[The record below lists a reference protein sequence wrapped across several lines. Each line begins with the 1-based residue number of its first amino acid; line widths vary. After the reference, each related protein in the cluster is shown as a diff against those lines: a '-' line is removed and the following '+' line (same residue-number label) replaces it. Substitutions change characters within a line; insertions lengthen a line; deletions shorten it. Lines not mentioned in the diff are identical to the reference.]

1 VRKNDFSHIK
11 KHPLL
16 DRMQVKEARH
26 MPVTRW
32 SPEFLELLDWVN
44 REDLSLDDIF
54 LGSVVSNFDPP
65 EESDQD
71 EVNQEALIG
80 RIPDELPIL
89 PLRGLV
95 VYPETAVPLS
105 IGQPRSIRLVD
116 DVLSADDRLIGLVTS
131 KDPQDELPGPD
142 DLYQVG
148 TVASVHRLFRAPD
161 GTIRL
166 LVQGITR
173 FDIKEFIQEEPYLQ
187 ARIKLSPVKVE
198 RDLEID
204 ALTRQARDQFA
215 EITNLVPSVPQELV
229 DAVMTLD
236 DPIQVVY
243 TVANFQRLELAEAQE
258 LLELDSVSEKL
269 RKLVNFLTRELE
281 MLEIGQ
287 RIQNQARSEI
297 EKVQREYFL
306 REQMKAI
313 RSELGEEDDQTVEID
328 EFHRQIAEAAMPQE
342 AEKQAKRELDRMSHL
357 PSAAAEYGVIRT
369 YLDWMVTLPWSK
381 MTDDNL
387 DISRARKVLDEDHYG
402 LEDVKERILEFLAV
416 RKLRKEREGEIDA
429 NYQDDIR
436 RIREGVILC
445 FVGPP
450 GVGKTSLGRS
460 IARSMDREFIR
471 ISLGGVRDEAEIRGH
486 RRTYIG
492 AMPGRILQALRRV
505 GKNNPVFM
513 LDEIDKLGRDY
524 RGDPTSAL
532 LEVLDPEQNSEF
544 RDHYLEVAYDLS
556 KVMFITTANLLEPI
570 PSPLRDRMEIIKL
583 SGYTDN
589 EKKAIAKGYLIPRQI
604 RENGLRKK
612 EISFTDPAL
621 QRIIRSYTRE
631 SGVRNLER
639 EIGSLCRKVVTL
651 IAEGKAQKV
660 NIGVKEVAEYLGRPR
675 YHGDEELAKR
685 TSLPGVATGLAWTS
699 TGGEVLFVEATVMPG
714 KNNFQ
719 LTGSLGDVM
728 KESAQAALS
737 YVRSKAEKLGLDP
750 DFYKNQDIHL
760 HVPAGAQPKDGPSA
774 GVTMATALV
783 SLISNRPVKGGVCMT
798 GEITLRGQVLPVGGI
813 KEKVL
818 AAYRAGSKTVILPRR
833 NQADLEEDIP
843 QEVLEKIEFIFV
855 ENIEE
860 VLEAALTK
868 RTASPPKAKSAK

>member
-1 VRKNDFSHIK
+1 M
-11 KHPLL
+11 PLS
-16 DRMQVKEARH
+16 
-26 MPVTRW
+26 RW
-32 SPEFLELLDWVN
+32 SMDILELLEWVN
-44 REDLSLDDIF
+44 REDLSLEDIF
-54 LGSVVSNFDPP
+54 LGSVVSNISDVDDEDG
-65 EESDQD
+65 EEFM
-71 EVNQEALIG
+71 QEDLIG
-80 RIPDELPIL
+80 RIPSQLPIL

-131 KDPQDELPGPD
+131 KDPQNEHPGPE
-142 DLYQVG
+142 DLYRVG

-173 FDIKEFIQEEPYLQ
+173 FEIKKFVEEEPYLK
-187 ARIKLSPVKVE
+187 AKIKLSPVKVE
-198 RDLEID
+198 HDLEVD

-229 DAVMTLD
+229 DAVISLD
-236 DPIQVVY
+236 DPLQVVY
-243 TVANFQRLELAEAQE
+243 TVANFQRLELSQAQE
-258 LLELDSVSEKL
+258 LLELNSISEKL

-306 REQMKAI
+306 REQIKAI
-313 RSELGEEDDQTVEID
+313 QTELGEADDQTVEVE
-328 EFHRQIAEAAMPQE
+328 EFRQQIEEAAMPE
-342 AEKQAKRELDRMSHL
+342 ESEKQAKRELDRLSHL

-369 YLDWMVTLPWSK
+369 YLDWMVSLPWSR

-387 DISRARKVLDEDHYG
+387 DISRARKILDEDHYG

-416 RKLRKEREGEIDA
+416 RKLRKEREGEIEET
-429 NYQDDIR
+429 YEDDIR
-436 RIREGVILC
+436 KIREGVILC

-460 IARSMDREFIR
+460 IARSLDRKFIR

-492 AMPGRILQALRRV
+492 AMPGRVLQALRRV

-583 SGYTDN
+583 SGYTDR
-589 EKKAIAKGYLIPRQI
+589 EKKSIAKGYLIPRQI
-604 RENGLRKK
+604 KENGLRSE

-621 QRIIRSYTRE
+621 QKIIRSYTRE

-639 EIGSLCRKVVTL
+639 EIGSLCRKVVTQ
-651 IAEGKAQKV
+651 IAEGKVEGVKV
-660 NIGVKEVAEYLGRPR
+660 GVKEVAEYLGRPR
-675 YHGDEELAKR
+675 YYGDEEIANR
-685 TSLPGVATGLAWTS
+685 TSVPGVATGLAWTS
-699 TGGEVLFVEATVMPG
+699 TGGEVLFVEATSMPG

-719 LTGSLGDVM
+719 LTGSLGEVM

-737 YVRSKAEKLGLDP
+737 YVRSKADKLGIDV
-750 DFYKNQDIHL
+750 DFFQDQDIHL

-774 GVTMATALV
+774 GVTMAVALV
-783 SLISNRPVKGGVCMT
+783 SLISRRPVKGNISMT

-818 AAYRAGSKTVILPRR
+818 AAYRAGSTTVILPKK

-843 QEVLEKIEFIFV
+843 AEVLEKINFIFV

-860 VLEAALTK
+860 VLDAALTK
-868 RTASPPKAKSAK
+868 KKAAPKKRKTKA

>member
-1 VRKNDFSHIK
+1 M
-11 KHPLL
+11 PLS
-16 DRMQVKEARH
+16 
-26 MPVTRW
+26 RW
-32 SPEFLELLDWVN
+32 SMDILELLEWVN
-44 REDLSLDDIF
+44 REDLSLEDIF
-54 LGSVVSNFDPP
+54 LGSVVSNISDVDD
-65 EESDQD
+65 EEGD
-71 EVNQEALIG
+71 ELKQEDLIG
-80 RIPDELPIL
+80 RIPSQLPIL

-131 KDPQDELPGPD
+131 KDPQNEHPGPE
-142 DLYQVG
+142 DLYRVG

-173 FDIKEFIQEEPYLQ
+173 FEIKKFVEEEPYLK
-187 ARIKLSPVKVE
+187 AKIKLSPVKVE
-198 RDLEID
+198 HDLEVD

-229 DAVMTLD
+229 DAVISLD
-236 DPIQVVY
+236 DPLQVVY
-243 TVANFQRLELAEAQE
+243 TVANFQRLDLSEAQE
-258 LLELDSVSEKL
+258 LLELNSVSEKL

-297 EKVQREYFL
+297 EKVQKEYFL
-306 REQMKAI
+306 REQIKAI
-313 RSELGEEDDQTVEID
+313 RTELGEADDQTAEVE
-328 EFHRQIAEAAMPQE
+328 EFRQQIEEAAMPE
-342 AEKQAKRELDRMSHL
+342 ESEKQAKRELDRLSHL

-369 YLDWMVTLPWSK
+369 YLDWMVSLPWSK

-387 DISRARKVLDEDHYG
+387 DISRARAVLDEDHYG

-416 RKLRKEREGEIDA
+416 RKLRKEREGEIEET
-429 NYQDDIR
+429 YEDDIR
-436 RIREGVILC
+436 KIREGVILC

-460 IARSMDREFIR
+460 IARSLDRKFIR

-513 LDEIDKLGRDY
+513 MDEIDKLGRDY

-583 SGYTDN
+583 SGYTDR
-589 EKKAIAKGYLIPRQI
+589 EKKSIAKGYLIPRQI
-604 RENGLRKK
+604 KENGLRSE
-612 EISFTDPAL
+612 EITFTDPAL
-621 QRIIRSYTRE
+621 QKIIRSYTRE

-639 EIGSLCRKVVTL
+639 EIGSLCRKVVTQ
-651 IAEGKAQKV
+651 IAEGKVERVK
-660 NIGVKEVAEYLGRPR
+660 IGVREVAEYLGRPR
-675 YHGDEELAKR
+675 YYGDEEIANR
-685 TSLPGVATGLAWTS
+685 TSVPGVATGLAWTS
-699 TGGEVLFVEATVMPG
+699 TGGEVLFVEATSMPG

-719 LTGSLGDVM
+719 LTGSLGEVM

-737 YVRSKAEKLGLDP
+737 YVRSKADKLGIEM
-750 DFYKNQDIHL
+750 DFFQDQDIHL

-774 GVTMATALV
+774 GVTMAAALV
-783 SLISNRPVKGGVCMT
+783 SLISRRPVKGNVSMT

-818 AAYRAGSKTVILPRR
+818 AAYRAGSTTVILPKK

-843 QEVLEKIEFIFV
+843 AEVLEKINFIFV

-860 VLEAALTK
+860 VLDAALTRKKAAPKK
-868 RTASPPKAKSAK
+868 RKPKA

>member
-1 VRKNDFSHIK
+1 M
-11 KHPLL
+11 PLS
-16 DRMQVKEARH
+16 
-26 MPVTRW
+26 RW
-32 SPEFLELLDWVN
+32 SMDILELLEWVN
-44 REDLSLDDIF
+44 REDLSLEDIF
-54 LGSVVSNFDPP
+54 LGSVVSNISDVDDEDG
-65 EESDQD
+65 EEFK
-71 EVNQEALIG
+71 QEDLIG
-80 RIPDELPIL
+80 RIPSQLPIL

-131 KDPQDELPGPD
+131 KDPQNEHPGPD
-142 DLYQVG
+142 DLYRVG

-173 FDIKEFIQEEPYLQ
+173 FEIKKFVEEEPYLK
-187 ARIKLSPVKVE
+187 AKIKLSPVKVE
-198 RDLEID
+198 HDLEVD

-229 DAVMTLD
+229 DAVISLD
-236 DPIQVVY
+236 DPLQVVY

-258 LLELDSVSEKL
+258 LLELNSVSEKL

-306 REQMKAI
+306 REQIKAI
-313 RSELGEEDDQTVEID
+313 QTELGEADDQTVEVE
-328 EFHRQIAEAAMPQE
+328 EFRQQIEEAAMPE
-342 AEKQAKRELDRMSHL
+342 ESEKQAKRELDRLSHL

-369 YLDWMVTLPWSK
+369 YLDWMVSLPWSR

-387 DISRARKVLDEDHYG
+387 DISRARKILDEDHYG

-416 RKLRKEREGEIDA
+416 RKLRKEREGEIEET
-429 NYQDDIR
+429 YEDDIR
-436 RIREGVILC
+436 KIREGVILC

-460 IARSMDREFIR
+460 IARSLDRKFIR

-492 AMPGRILQALRRV
+492 AMPGRVLQALRRV

-583 SGYTDN
+583 SGYTDR
-589 EKKAIAKGYLIPRQI
+589 EKKSIAKGYLIPRQI
-604 RENGLRKK
+604 KENGLRPE

-621 QRIIRSYTRE
+621 QKIIRSYTRE

-639 EIGSLCRKVVTL
+639 EIGSLCRKVVTQ
-651 IAEGKAQKV
+651 IAEGKVEKV
-660 NIGVKEVAEYLGRPR
+660 KIGVREVVEYLGRAR
-675 YHGDEELAKR
+675 YYGDEEIANR
-685 TSLPGVATGLAWTS
+685 TSVPGVATGLAWTS
-699 TGGEVLFVEATVMPG
+699 SGGEILFVEATSMSG

-719 LTGSLGDVM
+719 LTGSLGEVM

-737 YVRSKAEKLGLDP
+737 YVRSKADKLGIDAGFFQ
-750 DFYKNQDIHL
+750 DQDIHL

-774 GVTMATALV
+774 GVTMAVALV
-783 SLISNRPVKGGVCMT
+783 SLISRRPVKGNVSMT

-818 AAYRAGSKTVILPRR
+818 AAYRAGSTTVILPKK

-843 QEVLEKIEFIFV
+843 AEVLEKINFIFV

-860 VLEAALTK
+860 VLDAALTK
-868 RTASPPKAKSAK
+868 KKAAPKKRKTKA

>member
-1 VRKNDFSHIK
+1 M
-11 KHPLL
+11 PLS
-16 DRMQVKEARH
+16 
-26 MPVTRW
+26 RW
-32 SPEFLELLDWVN
+32 SMDILELLEWVN
-44 REDLSLDDIF
+44 REDLSLEDIF
-54 LGSVVSNFDPP
+54 LGSVVPNISDMTD
-65 EESDQD
+65 EEGEELS
-71 EVNQEALIG
+71 QEDLIG
-80 RIPDELPIL
+80 RIPSQLPIL

-131 KDPQDELPGPD
+131 KDPQNENPGPE
-142 DLYQVG
+142 DLYRVG

-173 FDIKEFIQEEPYLQ
+173 FEIKKFVEEEPYLKAKIQ
-187 ARIKLSPVKVE
+187 LSPVKVE

-215 EITNLVPSVPQELV
+215 EITNLVPSVPRELV
-229 DAVMTLD
+229 DAVISLD
-236 DPIQVVY
+236 DPLQVVY
-243 TVANFQRLELAEAQE
+243 TVANFQRLELNKAQE
-258 LLELDSVSEKL
+258 LLELNSVSEKL
-269 RKLVNFLTRELE
+269 HKLVNFLTRELE

-306 REQMKAI
+306 REQIKAI
-313 RSELGEEDDQTVEID
+313 RTELGEEDDQTADVE
-328 EFHRQIAEAAMPQE
+328 EFRHQIEEAAMPE
-342 AEKQAKRELDRMSHL
+342 ESDKQARKELDRLSRL
-357 PSAAAEYGVIRT
+357 PPAAAEYGVIRT
-369 YLDWMVTLPWSK
+369 YLDWMVSLPWSK

-416 RKLRKEREGEIDA
+416 RKLRKEREGEIEET
-429 NYQDDIR
+429 YEDDIR
-436 RIREGVILC
+436 KIREGVILC

-460 IARSMDREFIR
+460 IARSLDRKFIR

-513 LDEIDKLGRDY
+513 MDEIDKLGRDY

-583 SGYTDN
+583 SGYTDK

-604 RENGLRKK
+604 KENGLRSK

-621 QRIIRSYTRE
+621 QKIIRSYTRE

-639 EIGSLCRKVVTL
+639 EIGSLCRKVVTQ
-651 IAEGKAQKV
+651 IAEGKVENVK
-660 NIGVKEVAEYLGRPR
+660 IGVKEVAEFLGRPR
-675 YHGDEELAKR
+675 YYGDEEIANR
-685 TSLPGVATGLAWTS
+685 TSVPGVATGLAWTS
-699 TGGEVLFVEATVMPG
+699 TGGQVLFVEATSMPG

-719 LTGSLGDVM
+719 LTGSLGEVM

-737 YVRSKAEKLGLDP
+737 YVRSKADKLGLDM
-750 DFYKNQDIHL
+750 DFFQGQDIHL

-774 GVTMATALV
+774 GVTMAAALV
-783 SLISNRPVKGGVCMT
+783 SLISKRPVKGNVSMT

-818 AAYRAGSKTVILPRR
+818 AAYRAGSTTVILPKK

-843 QEVLEKIEFIFV
+843 AEVLEKINFIFV
-855 ENIEE
+855 ENVEE
-860 VLEAALTK
+860 LLEAALTK
-868 RTASPPKAKSAK
+868 KKTAPKKRKSKA

>member
-1 VRKNDFSHIK
+1 M
-11 KHPLL
+11 PLS
-16 DRMQVKEARH
+16 
-26 MPVTRW
+26 RW
-32 SPEFLELLDWVN
+32 SMDILELLEWVN
-44 REDLSLDDIF
+44 REDLSLEDIF
-54 LGSVVSNFDPP
+54 LGSVVSNISDVDDEDG
-65 EESDQD
+65 EEFK
-71 EVNQEALIG
+71 QEDLIG
-80 RIPDELPIL
+80 RIPSQLPIL

-131 KDPQDELPGPD
+131 KDPQNEHPGPD
-142 DLYQVG
+142 DLYRVG

-173 FDIKEFIQEEPYLQ
+173 FEIKKFVEEEPYLK
-187 ARIKLSPVKVE
+187 AKIKLSPVKVE
-198 RDLEID
+198 HDLEVD

-229 DAVMTLD
+229 DAVISLD
-236 DPIQVVY
+236 DPLQVVY
-243 TVANFQRLELAEAQE
+243 TVANFQRLELSEAQE
-258 LLELDSVSEKL
+258 LLELNSVSEKL

-297 EKVQREYFL
+297 EKVQKEYFL
-306 REQMKAI
+306 REQIKAI
-313 RSELGEEDDQTVEID
+313 QTELGEADDQTVEVE
-328 EFHRQIAEAAMPQE
+328 EFRQQIEEAAMPE
-342 AEKQAKRELDRMSHL
+342 ESEKQAKRELDRLSHL

-369 YLDWMVTLPWSK
+369 YLDWMVSLPWSR

-387 DISRARKVLDEDHYG
+387 DISRARKILDEDHYG

-416 RKLRKEREGEIDA
+416 RKLRKEREGEIEETHE
-429 NYQDDIR
+429 DDIR
-436 RIREGVILC
+436 KIREGVILC

-460 IARSMDREFIR
+460 IARSLDRKFIR

-583 SGYTDN
+583 SGYTDR
-589 EKKAIAKGYLIPRQI
+589 EKKSIAKGYLIPRQI
-604 RENGLRKK
+604 KENGLRTD

-621 QRIIRSYTRE
+621 QKIIRSYTRE

-639 EIGSLCRKVVTL
+639 EIGSLCRKVVTQ
-651 IAEGKAQKV
+651 IAEGKVEGVKV
-660 NIGVKEVAEYLGRPR
+660 GVKEVAEYLGRPR
-675 YHGDEELAKR
+675 YYGDEEIANR
-685 TSLPGVATGLAWTS
+685 TSVPGVATGLAWTS
-699 TGGEVLFVEATVMPG
+699 TGGEILFVEATSMPG

-719 LTGSLGDVM
+719 LTGSLGEVM

-737 YVRSKAEKLGLDP
+737 YVRSKADKLGIDAGFFQ
-750 DFYKNQDIHL
+750 DQDIHL

-774 GVTMATALV
+774 GVTMAVALV
-783 SLISNRPVKGGVCMT
+783 SLISRRPVKGNISMT

-818 AAYRAGSKTVILPRR
+818 AAYRAGSTTVILPKK

-843 QEVLEKIEFIFV
+843 AEVLEKINFIFV

-860 VLEAALTK
+860 VLDAALTK
-868 RTASPPKAKSAK
+868 KKAAPKKRKTKA